1 MNEPTDTTP
10 SDEPPAQAAAGEP
23 PTGGMPLDVGLRAL
37 SEEFPRGATSRALA
51 AISDRLARG
60 ESLER
65 ILADDREPAPLL
77 LRELLRCGLTAGKL
91 GEVLTA
97 WLNDAR
103 RAGEVRRKIA
113 GGLVYPAVLLGFLVA
128 LMTVLLT
135 WIVPELGR
143 IFGGF
148 NTELPSVTSF
158 VLSVSSGL
166 RHYGLWILLGLVVA
180 VLAVVF
186 WPRATGNVHVFRK
199 MLRAVPVIGTAGRF
213 AALATFCRLLA
224 ELVRH
229 RVPLPVA
236 VRAAG
241 NGTRDAVLE
250 LRCGNLAERI
260 EQGQP
265 LDQAATTIP
274 EFPPQLVYVFR
285 SAGHPESFVEVLRGT
300 AEMYDAQARVRAALV
315 PLVAE
320 PIVIVG
326 IAVMFILLVVAMFL
340 PLVKLMTSLT

>member
-1 MNEPTDTTP
+1 MDEPTDTTP
-10 SDEPPAQAAAGEP
+10 NGEQPTQTAASEPPA
-23 PTGGMPLDVGLRAL
+23 GGMPLDVGLRAL
-37 SEEFPRGATSRALA
+37 SEEFPPGATSRALVT
-51 AISDRLARG
+51 ISDRLARG
-60 ESLER
+60 ESLQR
-65 ILADDREPAPLL
+65 ILEDDREPAPLL

-113 GGLVYPAVLLGFLVA
+113 SGLAYPTVLLAFLLA

-148 NTELPSVTSF
+148 NAELPSVTTL
-158 VLSVSSGL
+158 VLSLSAFL
-166 RHYGLWILLGLVVA
+166 RAYGLWLLLGLAAA

-186 WPRATGNVHVFRK
+186 WPRDAGNVHVFRK
-199 MLRAVPVIGTAGRF
+199 VLRALPVLGPAGRF

-250 LRCGNLAERI
+250 QRCGRLAEQI
-260 EQGQP
+260 ERGQP
-265 LDQAATTIP
+265 MDQAATTIP

-285 SAGHPESFVEVLRGT
+285 SAGHPDSFAEVLRGT

-315 PLVAE
+315 PLIAE